1 MQYVNFGTT
10 GLQISRLGFGGIP
23 IQRIDQPGTREL
35 LIAAH
40 KAGINYIDTARAYTV
55 SEAWIGQ
62 SLEEAGL
69 RDDFILATKCRA
81 LTKADME
88 AEIATSLKN
97 LRTDHIELFQFHNPS
112 LDGLKTILAP
122 GGAME
127 ALLEAKARG
136 IVGHIGIT
144 AHKIGVA
151 EDIIASGLYETL
163 QYPFSYL
170 STPREA
176 ALAESCRKANMGLI
190 AMKALAGGLV
200 TNADAAFAYIAQY
213 DNVLPIWGI
222 QRPEELEQWLG
233 FFRTP
238 ASLTPEL
245 RSFIEKERGELTGEF
260 CRGCGYCLPC
270 PAGIQINQCA
280 RISLMIRRAPSE
292 SWLAPAMQAEMEKIE
307 HCLGCGQ
314 CKSRCPYE
322 LDTPNLLKRNLADY
336 RRILAGEVSTESYL
350 RPAQK

>member
-136 IVGHIGIT
+136 IS
-144 AHKIGVA
+144 
-151 EDIIASGLYETL
+151 ASRRTWPLCLRQRWT
-163 QYPFSYL
+163 S
-170 STPREA
+170 PRSRR
-176 ALAESCRKANMGLI
+176 SCSRTTSWSSR
-190 AMKALAGGLV
+190 AG
-200 TNADAAFAYIAQY
+200 N
-213 DNVLPIWGI
+213 
-222 QRPEELEQWLG
+222 
-233 FFRTP
+233 
-238 ASLTPEL
+238 
-245 RSFIEKERGELTGEF
+245 
-260 CRGCGYCLPC
+260 
-270 PAGIQINQCA
+270 
-280 RISLMIRRAPSE
+280 
-292 SWLAPAMQAEMEKIE
+292 
-307 HCLGCGQ
+307 
-314 CKSRCPYE
+314 
-322 LDTPNLLKRNLADY
+322 
-336 RRILAGEVSTESYL
+336 
-350 RPAQK
+350 

>member
-144 AHKIGVA
+144 AHLAAV
-151 EDIIASGLYETL
+151 
-163 QYPFSYL
+163 F
-170 STPREA
+170 EA
-176 ALAESCRKANMGLI
+176 ALDIPEIETIMFPYNIVETQGEALMQKCREQNVGFI
-190 AMKALAGGLV
+190 CMKPMAGGALE
-200 TNADAAFAYIAQY
+200 DARLAMRFIGRNENVSVVIPGMYDVREIDQNIEAIEDASPLTEAERAQL
-213 DNVLPIWGI
+213 DVI
-222 QRPEELEQWLG
+222 RRELGTQ
-233 FFRTP
+233 
-238 ASLTPEL
+238 
-245 RSFIEKERGELTGEF
+245 F
-260 CRGCGYCLPC
+260 CRRCNYCQPCTAGIAISGIFVLEGYLNRYGLGDWAKQRYAAMGKKAGDCVGCGAC
-270 PAGIQINQCA
+270 
-280 RISLMIRRAPSE
+280 
-292 SWLAPAMQAEMEKIE
+292 EK
-307 HCLGCGQ
+307 
-314 CKSRCPYE
+314 RCPYQ
-322 LDTPNLLKRNLADY
+322 LPIRQMLARCKDEFG
-336 RRILAGEVSTESYL
+336 A
-350 RPAQK
+350 